1 MDSQPDVGGKN
12 WGRMLRGELA
22 CAWKSLRTNPY
33 GWIVVVIAA
42 FAMVATLPGR
52 THGLGMITE
61 RLLVDPAFG
70 LTAVSYAD
78 MNCWATLVGGLFC
91 LPCGYLIDRF
101 GLKRALTVT
110 VVALGLVVVGM
121 TRISGWWPF
130 FIALVL
136 TRGFGQSALSV
147 ISITMVGK
155 WFKGPI
161 TLPMAVY
168 TLLLSMGFAYA
179 FQFAKP
185 YAEADWR
192 ELWGRLGWL
201 LLLVMTPLAL
211 LLPREQLRTPA
222 ERTDDEGKAKTEV
235 GFTLFQA
242 MRTPTFWVFGLSISV
257 IALIGAGNS
266 LFNQSI
272 LKQQGFSTAV
282 YYNLGTLTGIVA
294 LLFKLPVG
302 WLGQRCPLNYLNAA
316 GLFILSSS
324 LFWFPFVRTET
335 TITVYGIMMGI
346 SGSITTIL
354 FFSIWGQAYG
364 RAHLGQIQAVAQMMT
379 VLASALGP
387 LVFAE
392 CFERFGS
399 YIPAFQILAGIVA
412 LLAVW
417 SLLVRVPSPEDAAQ
431 FIDNP
436 RGLTAAQESC

>member
-1 MDSQPDVGGKN
+1 MDSQPNVGGKS
-12 WGRMLRGELA
+12 WGQMFLGELA
-22 CAWKSLRTNPY
+22 SAWKSIRTNPF

-70 LTAVSYAD
+70 LTRDSYTG
-78 MNCWATLVGGLFC
+78 MNVWATLLGGLFC

-101 GLKRALTVT
+101 GLKISLTVT
-110 VVALGLVVVGM
+110 VVALGVVVVGM

-130 FIALVL
+130 FFALVL

-155 WFKGPI
+155 WFKGSI
-161 TLPMAVY
+161 TFPMAVY
-168 TLLLSMGFAYA
+168 TLLLSLGFAYS

-185 YAEADWR
+185 YAELDWR
-192 ELWGRLGWL
+192 ELWGSLGRL

-211 LLPREQLRTPA
+211 LLPREKLPSRIEETEDA
-222 ERTDDEGKAKTEV
+222 GLVKTEV

-257 IALIGAGNS
+257 IALIGAGTS

-272 LKQQGFSTAV
+272 LEQQGFSTEV
-282 YYNLGTLTGIVA
+282 YYNLGTLTGMVA
-294 LLFKLPVG
+294 LLFKLPIG
-302 WLGQRCPLNYLNAA
+302 WLGQRCPLNLLNAA

-324 LFWFPFVRTET
+324 LFWFPFVRTEM
-335 TITVYGIMMGI
+335 TITLYGILMGI

-364 RAHLGQIQAVAQMMT
+364 RAHLGQIQSVAQMMT
-379 VLASALGP
+379 VVASAVGP
-387 LVFAE
+387 EVFTRS
-392 CFERFGS
+392 FVRFGS
-399 YIPAFQILAGIVA
+399 YVPAFQILAGIVA

-431 FIDNP
+431 FVDTP
-436 RGLTAAQESC
+436 AD